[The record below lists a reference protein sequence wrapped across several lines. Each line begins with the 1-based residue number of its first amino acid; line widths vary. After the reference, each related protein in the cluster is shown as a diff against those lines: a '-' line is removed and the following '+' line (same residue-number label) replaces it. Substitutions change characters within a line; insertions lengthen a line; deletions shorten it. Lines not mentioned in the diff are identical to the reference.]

1 MLENNDANV
10 AAVVA
15 AVAAL
20 LVVVEVELPLLP
32 VLINDDKFKPEMVVI
47 KLSTLAVLIIP
58 LEAIAP
64 AENSL

>member
-1 MLENNDANV
+1 MLENKDANV

-20 LVVVEVELPLLP
+20 LVVVVFELPLP
-32 VLINDDKFKPEMVVI
+32 VLINDDKFKPEIVVI

-58 LEAIAP
+58 LEAMAP

>member
-1 MLENNDANV
+1 MLENKDANV

-20 LVVVEVELPLLP
+20 LVVVEVELPLP
-32 VLINDDKFKPEMVVI
+32 VLINDDKFKPETVEI